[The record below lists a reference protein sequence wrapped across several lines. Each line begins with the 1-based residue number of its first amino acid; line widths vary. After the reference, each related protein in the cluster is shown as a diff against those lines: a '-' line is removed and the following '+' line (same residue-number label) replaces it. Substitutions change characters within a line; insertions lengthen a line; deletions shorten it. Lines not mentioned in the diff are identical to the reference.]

1 MSKLIKYLKSFNRKE
16 RFILLEKALDTF
28 RLSDDFRKELGDHLG
43 LAIPDSAYVAMDYQ
57 IGWIQMAVYLEN
69 NGEVQKDCIPITEEI
84 KGINDNPQ
92 DVDLLVAFTEKSVT
106 HLVLI
111 EAKADTP
118 WNYGQL
124 NSKVKRLQSVSP
136 SDTLKLYFVLM
147 SPSRLPDP
155 SRIEW
160 TAWMKKD
167 GDIPYIPL
175 PLPSNLCKITRWNK
189 KKMPKGEYEYY
200 KIERR
205 SKVEGN
211 C

>member
-28 RLSDDFRKELGDHLG
+28 RLSDDFRKELGAHLR
-43 LAIPDSAYVAMDYQ
+43 LAIPDCAYVAMDYH

-69 NGEVQKDCIPITEEI
+69 NDAVQKNCIPITEEI
-84 KGINDNPQ
+84 KGINDNQQ
-92 DVDLLVAFTEKSVT
+92 DVDLLVAFTEESVT

-124 NSKVKRLQSVSP
+124 DDKVKRLQSVP
-136 SDTLKLYFVLM
+136 QSDTLKLYFVLM
-147 SPSRLPDP
+147 SPKPLPDP
-155 SRIEW
+155 NRIER
-160 TAWMKKD
+160 TTWMKED
-167 GDIPYIPL
+167 GDIPYIRL

-200 KIERR
+200 KIEPR
-205 SKVEGN
+205 G
-211 C
+211 